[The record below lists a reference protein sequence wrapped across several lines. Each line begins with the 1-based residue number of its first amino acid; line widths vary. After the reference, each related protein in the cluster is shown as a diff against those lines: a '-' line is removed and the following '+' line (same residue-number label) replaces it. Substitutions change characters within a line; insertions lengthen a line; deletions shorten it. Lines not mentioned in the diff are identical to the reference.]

1 MADFPIKNIVYEKIK
16 SVTSITDADLVKAL
30 TKAGHT
36 LPEDRFNKILLDL
49 EIMGLIK
56 VSWLTKDTRRVEV
69 SIQEQE
75 EDEYDEQNKEMM
87 EKDYEAS
94 FPGVEES

>member
-1 MADFPIKNIVYEKIK
+1 MAEFPTRNIVYEKIK
-16 SVTSITDADLVKAL
+16 GVTSITDVDLIKAL
-30 TKAGHT
+30 SKSGTT
-36 LPEDRFNKILLDL
+36 LAEDKFNKILLDL

-56 VSWLTKDTRRVEV
+56 VSWLTKDTRRIE
-69 SIQEQE
+69 IAAQEAE

-94 FPGVEES
+94 FPGVEDS

>member
-1 MADFPIKNIVYEKIK
+1 MTEIPLRNIVYEKIK
-16 SVTSITDADLVKAL
+16 AATSMTDEELARSLSKSGITLASDK
-30 TKAGHT
+30 
-36 LPEDRFNKILLDL
+36 FNKILLDL

-69 SIQEQE
+69 SVVESE
-75 EDEYDEQNKEMM
+75 EDEYEQQSKEMM

-94 FPGVEES
+94 FPGLEES

>member
-1 MADFPIKNIVYEKIK
+1 MADFPIKNIIYEKIK
-16 SVTSITDADLVKAL
+16 AVTSITDTDLTKAL
-30 TKAGHT
+30 TKAGVVIT
-36 LPEDRFNKILLDL
+36 EDKFNKTLLDL
-49 EIMGLIK
+49 EIMGLIR

-69 SIQEQE
+69 TIQETE
-75 EDEYDEQNKEMM
+75 EDEYEEQTRETM

>member
-1 MADFPIKNIVYEKIK
+1 MADFPIKNIIYEKIK
-16 SVTSITDADLVKAL
+16 AVTSITDTDLTKAL
-30 TKAGHT
+30 TKAGVVIA
-36 LPEDRFNKILLDL
+36 EDKFNKTLLDL
-49 EIMGLIK
+49 EIMGLIR

-69 SIQEQE
+69 TIQEAE
-75 EDEYDEQNKEMM
+75 EDEYEEQTRETM

>member
-1 MADFPIKNIVYEKIK
+1 MADFPIKNIIYEKIK
-16 SVTSITDADLVKAL
+16 AVTSITDTDLTKAL
-30 TKAGHT
+30 TKAGVVIT
-36 LPEDRFNKILLDL
+36 EDKFNKTLLDL
-49 EIMGLIK
+49 EIMGLIR

-69 SIQEQE
+69 TIQEAE
-75 EDEYDEQNKEMM
+75 EDEYEEQTRETM

>member
-1 MADFPIKNIVYEKIK
+1 MTDFPIKNIIYEKIK
-16 SVTSITDADLVKAL
+16 AVTSITDADLVKAL
-30 TKAGHT
+30 SKVGIVLA
-36 LPEDRFNKILLDL
+36 EDKFNKTLLDL

-56 VSWLTKDTRRVEV
+56 VSWLTKDTRRIEV
-69 SIQEQE
+69 SVQEIE
-75 EDEYDEQNKEMM
+75 EDDYEEQTKETM

>member
-1 MADFPIKNIVYEKIK
+1 MADFPLKNIVYEKIK
-16 SVTSITDADLVKAL
+16 AVTSITDTDLVKTLA
-30 TKAGHT
+30 KAGIV
-36 LPEDRFNKILLDL
+36 LAEDKFNKTLLDL

-69 SIQEQE
+69 TIQETE
-75 EDEYDEQNKEMM
+75 EDEYEEQTKETM
-87 EKDYEAS
+87 ERDYEAS

>member
-1 MADFPIKNIVYEKIK
+1 MVDFPIRNIVFEKIK
-16 SVTSITDADLVKAL
+16 DVTSITDADLVKAL

-36 LPEDRFNKILLDL
+36 LAEDKFNKILLDL

-56 VSWLTKDTRRVEV
+56 VSWLTKDTRRIEIAVQEV
-69 SIQEQE
+69 E
-75 EDEYDEQNKEMM
+75 EDEYDEQNREMM

-94 FPGVEES
+94 FPGVEDS